1 MRLRSCPWGKPGLSK
16 SDQQKVSRAN
26 CLLLASLRI
35 LEKIAK
41 RGPVSLEHPA
51 DPGAAPYPSIW
62 ATPEVCTWEQRIG
75 ADRVTYPQCEW
86 GCPAKKLTTIAA
98 TVSDLQSFVVPC
110 SHKGHEASLR
120 GRHARNRFR
129 TRLAQSCP
137 SKFCEKLATLHI
149 LTMMERGATDE
160 IELNERAV
168 RELVNEVRDRR
179 RRQVRELEV
188 LPRDFA
194 LADG

>member
-1 MRLRSCPWGKPGLSK
+1 MGQFRSSIRQTLGLRPILPSGRLRRCADG
-16 SDQQKVSRAN
+16 SRGSAPTE
-26 CLLLASLRI
+26 LPSRSAS
-35 LEKIAK
+35 
-41 RGPVSLEHPA
+41 G
-51 DPGAAPYPSIW
+51 
-62 ATPEVCTWEQRIG
+62 
-75 ADRVTYPQCEW
+75 
-86 GCPAKKLTTIAA
+86 PAKKLTTISA
-98 TVSDLQSFVVPC
+98 TVSDLQSFFVPC
-110 SHKGHEASLR
+110 SHQVHEASLC
-120 GRHARNRFR
+120 GRDGRNRFR
-129 TRLAQSCP
+129 TRLAQAYP
-137 SKFCEKLATLHI
+137 SKFCEKLASLHI